1 MEVTELVN
9 RHNTAN
15 PFIIAEYENIDVK
28 FVSLPSDLKGLMLS
42 TPNDKPMIWIN
53 DNIRDC
59 NLKYLVMAHEL
70 KHALDHY
77 GLDGFYTAANAVAVY
92 AYNLKIG
99 YIPSCDARK
108 VRRMIHPIVSLRLY
122 YYNEKY
128 RAEVT
133 IEYNGLKKEKK

>member
-42 TPNDKPMIWIN
+42 TPMDKPMIWIN

-77 GLDGFYTAANAVAVY
+77 GLDGFYTAA
-92 AYNLKIG
+92 
-99 YIPSCDARK
+99 
-108 VRRMIHPIVSLRLY
+108 
-122 YYNEKY
+122 
-128 RAEVT
+128 
-133 IEYNGLKKEKK
+133 YNGKWRMKQIGLLRN

>member
-15 PFIIAEYENIDVK
+15 PFKIAEYENIDVK
-28 FVSLPSDLKGLMLS
+28 FVSLPSNLYGLMLS

-77 GLDGFYTAANAVAVY
+77 GLNGFYSATFGGKGKLEREADIF
-92 AYNLKIG
+92 AYELMKCLYEEQYQKPVETFEMLKTIYG
-99 YIPSCDARK
+99 IKEDMLNYI
-108 VRRMIHPIVSLRLY
+108 
-122 YYNEKY
+122 
-128 RAEVT
+128 
-133 IEYNGLKKEKK
+133 

>member
-1 MEVTELVN
+1 MEVAELVN

-15 PFIIAEYENIDVK
+15 PFKIAEYENIDVK

-70 KHALDHY
+70 KHAIDHAD
-77 GLDGFYTAANAVAVY
+77 L
-92 AYNLKIG
+92 IG
-99 YIPSCDARK
+99 YYSLCYGGKGKLELEANKFATELMLLLYQEQYQDIPETFDKLISTYGVKEEMRE
-108 VRRMIHPIVSLRLY
+108 Y
-122 YYNEKY
+122 Y
-128 RAEVT
+128 
-133 IEYNGLKKEKK
+133 

>member
-1 MEVTELVN
+1 MEVAELVN

-15 PFIIAEYENIDVK
+15 PFKIAEYENIDVK

-77 GLDGFYTAANAVAVY
+77 GLDGFYTAA
-92 AYNLKIG
+92 
-99 YIPSCDARK
+99 
-108 VRRMIHPIVSLRLY
+108 
-122 YYNEKY
+122 
-128 RAEVT
+128 
-133 IEYNGLKKEKK
+133 YNGKGKLEREAEIFATELMLLLYKEQYEAIPETFDKLILTYGVKEEMREYY